1 MGLSAGFGAMGVG
14 PVSRTL
20 TLNALSQMEFG
31 RTFSRGPRAEMTSEW
46 LASEAAAVT
55 LGELRDDA
63 HATRGLAALLAGC
76 DEGQRNFMRYMVG
89 KALRKVHQDEL
100 PALQA
105 AFSQASAKFMADC
118 EVMIDANMTK
128 RLGPNWKQL
137 AFAPAAKKPVARKK
151 KKAAPK
157 KKTVAKKKKVTKKR
171 TDDDFDY

>member
-1 MGLSAGFGAMGVG
+1 MGLSAAFGPMDVG

-31 RTFSRGPRAEMTSEW
+31 TFPRGPRAEMTAEW
-46 LASEAAAVT
+46 LASEAASVT

-76 DEGQRNFMRYMVG
+76 DEDQRNFMRYMVG

-105 AFSQASAKFMADC
+105 AFFQASAKFVADC
-118 EVMIDANMTK
+118 QASIDATMTK
-128 RLGPNWKQL
+128 RLGPNWKQH
-137 AFAPAAKKPVARKK
+137 AFAKKPAAKKPASKK